1 MLSFVSRLLRA
12 KRTVRAPAFWA
23 EPLEQRLLLTRLAVV
38 GDYSSDTQT
47 APTRDVA
54 NLIKSWNPDGVATT
68 GDNNYP
74 NGAASTIDANIGQWY
89 HQFIYPYTG
98 SYGAGSADG
107 QNHFWPTLG
116 NHDWDTG
123 SATPY
128 TNYFT
133 LPNNERYYTLQI
145 GNIALFICDGES
157 PEPDGNTATS
167 VQGQWIKN

>member
-12 KRTVRAPAFWA
+12 KRTVRAPGFWA

-74 NGAASTIDANIGQWY
+74 NGAASTIDANIGQWS

-98 SYGAGSADG
+98 S
-107 QNHFWPTLG
+107 
-116 NHDWDTG
+116 
-123 SATPY
+123 
-128 TNYFT
+128 
-133 LPNNERYYTLQI
+133 
-145 GNIALFICDGES
+145 
-157 PEPDGNTATS
+157 
-167 VQGQWIKN
+167 